1 MRPAVIRYN
10 NYKISDLDNYKREKA
25 LLFLEFKNELVD
37 ILDNKKY
44 IQLYNENQD
53 LIMERHKLYEANIN
67 MDLIMSEIEAMCAL
81 NENEN
86 NGDEEE
92 RENTVIYNNPID
104 NNDDFD
110 VRTHKVK
117 TNISLIGKRN
127 CVSAADYCEIM
138 RTTNLKQ
145 RELVLEAIH
154 RIHSERSKFDDKG
167 SMQFF

>member
-53 LIMERHKLYEANIN
+53 LIMDRRKLY
-67 MDLIMSEIEAMCAL
+67 AMCVL

-86 NGDEEE
+86 SGDE
-92 RENTVIYNNPID
+92 
-104 NNDDFD
+104 DD
-110 VRTHKVK
+110 
-117 TNISLIGKRN
+117 S
-127 CVSAADYCEIM
+127 
-138 RTTNLKQ
+138 
-145 RELVLEAIH
+145 
-154 RIHSERSKFDDKG
+154 
-167 SMQFF
+167 